1 MTLTFAAHSAPR
13 EGRPFV
19 YPVAVVGDTTV
30 PTDDRENV
38 SFLRSVNPHDGEGAP
53 LQWTIVLADE
63 DDVEQL
69 KKALILKRLLELN
82 DRLPLTPQAFRPGLQ
97 ILFPTR
103 DDISRRYHLIGSEV
117 AKLFYET
124 SSSQYYPAFER
135 VFNRTVR
142 VIEQTLEGN
151 NR

>member
-1 MTLTFAAHSAPR
+1 MLTFSAQSKPR

-30 PTDDRENV
+30 PTGEREIV
-38 SFLRSVNPHDGEGAP
+38 SFLRSANPHDEEGTP

-63 DDVEQL
+63 DDVEHL
-69 KKALILKRLLELN
+69 KQVLILKRLLELN
-82 DRLPLTPQAFRPGLQ
+82 DGLPLTLRAFRPGLQ

-103 DDISRRYHLIGSEV
+103 DDMRRRYHLIGSEV

-135 VFNRTVR
+135 VFNRTVH

-151 NR
+151 GR